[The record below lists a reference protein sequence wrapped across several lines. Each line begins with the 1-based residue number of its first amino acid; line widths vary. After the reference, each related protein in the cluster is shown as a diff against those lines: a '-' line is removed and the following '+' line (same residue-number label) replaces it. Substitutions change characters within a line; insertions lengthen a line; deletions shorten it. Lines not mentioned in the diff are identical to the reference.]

1 MAICSFLGNDGAYG
15 KNLYAKLLAALKTIA
30 EENENLDILL
40 LPPQYESFFSF
51 CLQAALQTKLE
62 YPGKTTITAVVDVDS
77 KVVSVVDEWPFC
89 LFDRVL
95 AFVIPQDK
103 GGKTPN
109 EWFALQ
115 RRVVGASTH
124 IICCLYEQFYEREN
138 NLMRYAERLP
148 HLKII
153 DVSDP
158 EILRMIKTDA
168 KKVLK
173 GKELLVVEKLEA
185 RWDVKSVEA
194 LLALSGT
201 RVRQIRD
208 KAGRRLR
215 NFVSLHYGVAT
226 FQGKV
231 GHSLTCA
238 IFSLGDAT
246 PDKLE
251 TLKNVLGFLTSR
263 YPIKRFEIQG
273 DHHHALFMSAL
284 EKAERKFGYFAR
296 LRGSYFRMD
305 AIITDELC
313 AEHNTEERDV
323 MAQFSPHCKR
333 VGNLDTTLIMTGTN
347 EHKIITAMA
356 ERADFCICDLSSS
369 PIAADIRDIARANHA
384 PLLDIGNQLISIEHR
399 G

>member
-1 MAICSFLGNDGAYG
+1 MAICSFLGNGGAYG

-51 CLQAALQTKLE
+51 CLQAALQTRLE
-62 YPGKTTITAVVDVDS
+62 YPDKTTITAVVDVDS

-138 NLMRYAERLP
+138 NLMRYAEKLP
-148 HLKII
+148 SLKII

-158 EILRMIKTDA
+158 EILQIIKTDA
-168 KKVLK
+168 KKALNDR
-173 GKELLVVEKLEA
+173 ELLIIDKLNA
-185 RWDVKSVEA
+185 GCAVGDVGP
-194 LLALSGT
+194 LLGVSGN

-226 FQGKV
+226 FQGKA

-238 IFSLGDAT
+238 IFSLGDAA
-246 PDKLE
+246 PDKLK
-251 TLKNVLGFLTSR
+251 TLKNVLGFLTSH
-263 YPIKRFEIQG
+263 YPIKKFEVQG
-273 DHHHALFMSAL
+273 DYRHALFMSAL

-313 AEHNTEERDV
+313 AEHSIEERDV
-323 MAQFSPHCKR
+323 MAQFSPPCDR
-333 VGNLDTTLIMTGTN
+333 VGNLDTTLMMTGTN

-369 PIAADIRDIARANHA
+369 PIAGEIRDIARANHA